1 MTSSPILFDI
11 YTESLLEQFER
22 AQLGKVFLRLFA
34 DDLVLI
40 CHHSVF
46 SQCTATLEKWS
57 KENNM
62 RINKKKSAV
71 MILNPST
78 DTLSPAINEYPVALQ
93 YKYLGTYL
101 TQELSLLPHLKEV
114 SKKVNFITFK
124 LRSVLGRGH
133 MRLNCNL
140 FKVFVLPNF
149 RLLLT
154 LIESA
159 HTNQLKL
166 VEK

>member
-1 MTSSPILFDI
+1 
-11 YTESLLEQFER
+11 
-22 AQLGKVFLRLFA
+22 
-34 DDLVLI
+34 
-40 CHHSVF
+40 
-46 SQCTATLEKWS
+46 
-57 KENNM
+57 M

-71 MILNPST
+71 MILNPSS
-78 DTLSPAINEYPVALQ
+78 DQPPASINDYPVKLQ
-93 YKYLGTYL
+93 YKYLGTQI
-101 TQELSLLPHLKEV
+101 TQELSLLPHLKEI
-114 SKKVNFITFK
+114 SKKANFITFK

-149 RLLLT
+149 RLMLT

-159 HTNQLKL
+159 HTNQLRL